1 MLDTVKKEL
10 TTIVGLDRATDKPEH
25 LVAYSYDGYTEDRPP
40 EIVLF
45 PVTTEEVSA
54 IMKVA
59 YRENIPVTP
68 RGAGTNVAGES
79 LPLHGGIVVCLTKM
93 DKILSVDAGSLT
105 ATVQPGAI
113 NLDLQ
118 KAVEKFGLMY
128 PPDPDTWAVATL
140 GGNVATNAGGP
151 RTLKYGVTK
160 DYLLGLTVVLADG
173 DVLKTG
179 GRTLKNVTGYNLTSL
194 FCGSEGTLGIITEIV
209 VRLIPRPLSSRT
221 VRAEFS
227 ELEACS
233 DAVAAIMAGG
243 IIPAAM
249 ELMDR
254 FVVNAVERSFK
265 LGLPTE
271 AEAMLLIQ
279 VDGGPETLEREVAH
293 IVGVLK
299 DKRAA
304 NIIVA
309 ENAAQA
315 EQLWLAR
322 RSAGP
327 AMFRVRSS
335 VVTED
340 VTVPV
345 SRLTTMIKKVVEI
358 CKRNRVSVGVL
369 AHAGDG
375 NLHPVVVYDRRDQ
388 DEYSRVQAA
397 FAEMV
402 GEALALGGT
411 LSGEHGIGILKAQF
425 MPLEMDHVAMR
436 AMRKVKE
443 CFDPKGILNPGK
455 FV

>member
-1 MLDTVKKEL
+1 
-10 TTIVGLDRATDKPEH
+10 
-25 LVAYSYDGYTEDRPP
+25 
-40 EIVLF
+40 
-45 PVTTEEVSA
+45 
-54 IMKVA
+54 
-59 YRENIPVTP
+59 
-68 RGAGTNVAGES
+68 
-79 LPLHGGIVVCLTKM
+79 
-93 DKILSVDAGSLT
+93 
-105 ATVQPGAI
+105 
-113 NLDLQ
+113 
-118 KAVEKFGLMY
+118 
-128 PPDPDTWAVATL
+128 
-140 GGNVATNAGGP
+140 
-151 RTLKYGVTK
+151 
-160 DYLLGLTVVLADG
+160 
-173 DVLKTG
+173 
-179 GRTLKNVTGYNLTSL
+179 
-194 FCGSEGTLGIITEIV
+194 
-209 VRLIPRPLSSRT
+209 VRSD
-221 VRAEFS
+221 FS
-227 ELEACS
+227 KLEACS

-265 LGLPTE
+265 FGLPTE
-271 AEAMLLIQ
+271 AEAMLLVQ
-279 VDGGPETLEREVAH
+279 VDGGPETLDREVGH
-293 IVGVLK
+293 IVEVLR
-299 DKRAA
+299 DKGAS

-327 AMFRVRSS
+327 AMFRVRPS

-345 SRLTTMIKKVVEI
+345 SKLTTMIKKVVEI
-358 CKRNRVSVGVL
+358 CERNRVSVGVL

-402 GEALALGGT
+402 PEALALGGT

-425 MPLEMDHVAMR
+425 MPLEMDHVAMKV
-436 AMRKVKE
+436 MRNVKE